1 MESAAASLKKVES
14 LIKTNMDLLEKYK
27 DGLRAELRSCA
38 PKYKKIQWYKEHIAS
53 LEDTIARYCEYREVC
68 ELRYNKM
75 LNRIK
80 TIGR

>member
-1 MESAAASLKKVES
+1 MESATASLKKVEC

-38 PKYKKIQWYKEHIAS
+38 PKHKKIQWYKEHIAN
-53 LEDTIARYCEYREVC
+53 LEDTIARYFEYRKTC
-68 ELRYNKM
+68 ESRVNDT